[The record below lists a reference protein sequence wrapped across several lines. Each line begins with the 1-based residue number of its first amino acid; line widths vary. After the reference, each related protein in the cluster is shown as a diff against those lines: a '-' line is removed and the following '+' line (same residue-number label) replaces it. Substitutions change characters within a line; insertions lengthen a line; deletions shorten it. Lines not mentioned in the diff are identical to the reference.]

1 MKKVALSLFSILFL
15 FSLVAAQPRPD
26 LSTPEDLVIQVAPQT
41 IILGRDSNNEEDV
54 RVTIHAEIVFPSEYE
69 VSVWLEG
76 GGTVIPASSI
86 FPDNRGELVAK
97 FPYHRVA
104 ELLGPGDATLI
115 LQVVDGSTTHTGED
129 DIRVIQKR

>member
-1 MKKVALSLFSILFL
+1 MKKVAVVFFSFLFFFSI
-15 FSLVAAQPRPD
+15 VAAQPGPD
-26 LSTPEDLVIQVAPQT
+26 QAPAEDLVIQVAPQT

-54 RVTIHAEIVFPSEYE
+54 RVTIHAEIVFSSEYE

-76 GGTVIPASSI
+76 DGTVIPASSI

-97 FPYHRVA
+97 FPYRRVA
-104 ELLGPGDATLI
+104 ELLGPGEATLI
-115 LQVVDGSTTHTGED
+115 LQVVDGSTTHTGKD